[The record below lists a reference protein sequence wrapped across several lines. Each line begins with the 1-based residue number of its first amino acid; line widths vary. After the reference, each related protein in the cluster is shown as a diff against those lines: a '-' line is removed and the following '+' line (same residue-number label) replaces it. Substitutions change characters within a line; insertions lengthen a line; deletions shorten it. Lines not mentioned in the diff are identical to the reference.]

1 MNASPQSPASPAIPS
16 DDLARKLVVARP
28 EDASLAHVS
37 VAGDTYTILVSGDDT
52 AGRYCLID
60 MVIPPG
66 GGPPPHRHDFEEMF
80 TLSEG
85 ELTFHF
91 RGVQSKIQAGAT
103 VNIPANA
110 PHYFKNES
118 AGPARMLCMAAPAGL
133 DAFFLAVGEPGG
145 RANLA
150 FPRAEP
156 SGNRRAPSSSQGAC
170 RTIQDRAFDPVK
182 RPKPAPDRKK
192 NQLNSARRRIRCRGA
207 PRSRQGGLASQ
218 GFARENAPGLR
229 ASS

>member
-52 AGRYCLID
+52 AGSYCLID

-110 PHYFKNES
+110 PHHFKNDS

-133 DAFFLAVGEPGG
+133 DAFFLAVGDRVASRTSRPPALSQTEIGERQT
-145 RANLA
+145 RAKALA
-150 FPRAEP
+150 AQFKTELLIP
-156 SGNRRAPSSSQGAC
+156 
-170 RTIQDRAFDPVK
+170 
-182 RPKPAPDRKK
+182 
-192 NQLNSARRRIRCRGA
+192 
-207 PRSRQGGLASQ
+207 
-218 GFARENAPGLR
+218 
-229 ASS
+229 